1 MGQRAC
7 PALILSHKL
16 VLERRVVML
25 GRKPDKERIVK
36 AWIMLLLALSL
47 PVAAVAE
54 EAKETKEGEAPKVN
68 YITLSPPFVGNY
80 GLDGTAK
87 LKVYKADVALR
98 VTGDEATKLVKANEP
113 LIRNQ
118 LVALFAQ
125 QTTEAMNNVES
136 KEKLRQE
143 ALKQTQ
149 QVMNDET
156 GKPVVEDLLFNNLI
170 IQ

>member
-7 PALILSHKL
+7 PALIVSHKL
-16 VLERRVVML
+16 VLARRVVML
-25 GRKPDKERIVK
+25 GRKPDKERILK
-36 AWIMLLLALSL
+36 AWIMLMLALSL

-54 EAKETKEGEAPKVN
+54 EAKEDAAPKVN

-80 GLDGTAK
+80 GLDGTPK

-98 VTGDEATKLVKANEP
+98 VTGDEATKAVKANEP

-125 QTTEAMNNVES
+125 QTTETMNNVEA

>member
-1 MGQRAC
+1 M
-7 PALILSHKL
+7 
-16 VLERRVVML
+16 
-25 GRKPDKERIVK
+25 K

-47 PVAAVAE
+47 PVTAAAE
-54 EAKETKEGEAPKVN
+54 EAKEGAAPKVN

-80 GLDGTAK
+80 GLDGTPK

-113 LIRNQ
+113 FIRNQ
-118 LVALFAQ
+118 LVQLFAQ
-125 QTTEAMNNVES
+125 QTTETMNNLEA

-143 ALKQTQ
+143 ALKLTQ
-149 QVMNDET
+149 QIMNDET

>member
-1 MGQRAC
+1 
-7 PALILSHKL
+7 
-16 VLERRVVML
+16 ML

-36 AWIMLLLALSL
+36 AWIMLMLALSL
-47 PVAAVAE
+47 PVAAMAE
-54 EAKETKEGEAPKVN
+54 EAKEGEGPKVS
-68 YITLSPPFVGNY
+68 YISLTPPFVGNY
-80 GLDGTAK
+80 GLDGTPK

-98 VTGDEATKLVKANEP
+98 VTGDEAVKAVKANEP

-118 LVALFAQ
+118 LVALFSQ
-125 QTTEAMNNVES
+125 QTTETMNNVEA

-156 GKPVVEDLLFNNLI
+156 GKPVVDDLLFNNLI

>member
-1 MGQRAC
+1 M
-7 PALILSHKL
+7 
-16 VLERRVVML
+16 
-25 GRKPDKERIVK
+25 K

-47 PVAAVAE
+47 PVVAAAE
-54 EAKETKEGEAPKVN
+54 EAKEAKEGEAPKVN

-80 GLDGTAK
+80 GLDGTPK

-98 VTGDEATKLVKANEP
+98 VTGEDATKLVKANEP

-125 QTTEAMNNVES
+125 QSTETMNNVEA

>member
-1 MGQRAC
+1 
-7 PALILSHKL
+7 
-16 VLERRVVML
+16 ML
-25 GRKPDKERIVK
+25 GRKPDEERIVK
-36 AWIMLLLALSL
+36 AWIMLMLALSL
-47 PVAAVAE
+47 PVAAMAE
-54 EAKETKEGEAPKVN
+54 EAKEGEAPKVS
-68 YITLSPPFVGNY
+68 YISLSPPFVGNY
-80 GLDGTAK
+80 GLDGTQK

-98 VTGDEATKLVKANEP
+98 VTGEDAVKAVKANEP

-118 LVALFAQ
+118 LVALFSQ
-125 QTTEAMNNVES
+125 QTTEAMNNVEA

-156 GKPVVEDLLFNNLI
+156 GKPMVDDLLFNNLI

>member
-1 MGQRAC
+1 M
-7 PALILSHKL
+7 
-16 VLERRVVML
+16 
-25 GRKPDKERIVK
+25 K
-36 AWIMLLLALSL
+36 AWMMLMLALSL
-47 PVAAVAE
+47 PVAAMAE
-54 EAKETKEGEAPKVN
+54 ESKEGEAPKVS

-80 GLDGTAK
+80 GLDGTTK

-98 VTGDEATKLVKANEP
+98 VTGDAAAAAVKANEP

-125 QTTEAMNNVES
+125 QTTETMNNLEA

-156 GKPVVEDLLFNNLI
+156 GKPMVEDLLFNNLI

>member
-1 MGQRAC
+1 
-7 PALILSHKL
+7 
-16 VLERRVVML
+16 ML
-25 GRKPDKERIVK
+25 GRKPDKERSVK
-36 AWIMLLLALSL
+36 AWIMLMLALSL
-47 PVAAVAE
+47 PMAAQAE
-54 EAKETKEGEAPKVN
+54 EAKETKEGEAPKVS
-68 YITLSPPFVGNY
+68 YISLTPPFVGNY
-80 GLDGTAK
+80 GLDGTAR

-98 VTGDEATKLVKANEP
+98 VTGEEAAKAVKANEP

-118 LVALFAQ
+118 LVALFSQ
-125 QTTEAMNNVES
+125 QTSDAMASVEG

>member
-1 MGQRAC
+1 M
-7 PALILSHKL
+7 
-16 VLERRVVML
+16 
-25 GRKPDKERIVK
+25 K
-36 AWIMLLLALSL
+36 AWIMLMLALSL
-47 PVAAVAE
+47 PVAAIAE
-54 EAKETKEGEAPKVN
+54 EAKEEAAPKVN

-80 GLDGTAK
+80 GLDGTPK

-118 LVALFAQ
+118 LVALFGQ
-125 QTTEAMNNVES
+125 QTTETMNNVEA

-156 GKPVVEDLLFNNLI
+156 GKPMVDDLLFNNLI

>member
-1 MGQRAC
+1 M
-7 PALILSHKL
+7 
-16 VLERRVVML
+16 
-25 GRKPDKERIVK
+25 K
-36 AWIMLLLALSL
+36 AWIVMMLALSL
-47 PVAAVAE
+47 PVAAMAE
-54 EAKETKEGEAPKVN
+54 EAKEDAAPKVN

-87 LKVYKADVALR
+87 LKVYKADIALR
-98 VTGDEATKLVKANEP
+98 VTGDEATKAVKANEP

-125 QTTEAMNNVES
+125 QTTETMNNVEA

-149 QVMNDET
+149 QIMNDET